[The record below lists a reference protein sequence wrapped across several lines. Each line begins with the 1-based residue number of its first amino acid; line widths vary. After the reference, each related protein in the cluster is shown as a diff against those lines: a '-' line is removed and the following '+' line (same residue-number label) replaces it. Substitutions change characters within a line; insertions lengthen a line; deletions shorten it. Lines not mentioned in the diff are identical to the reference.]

1 MTKHKLT
8 AFGALIVSAIL
19 LVGCFKT
26 GNQKED
32 LLKAGVKDFLE
43 IEEGIYHGF
52 DFPEPDNNKQIS
64 NVSMNGNL
72 VAGGTAFVTLT
83 VPSDMARVIVGI
95 KDQFGYCE
103 AAPVRNNDGTCSVV
117 LVVKQDISL
126 EEFTLQFAYIDMS
139 GEVSQI
145 YTVDVSLIQVG
156 TGKLQVSVSFDN
168 AKDIDLHLIEPNG
181 AHIYYGH
188 SSSSNGGQLDLDSN
202 AGCSIDNINNENIY
216 YEDDATV
223 EAGTYKAYVVMYENC
238 DESVATN
245 YVLTVRYNGRVLNTV
260 TGTFPVGAPSTGSS
274 LSNLEPTC
282 TFVIGGKGMQGTG
295 KTYLPK
301 VLSPEKL

>member
-1 MTKHKLT
+1 MTKHKLS

-26 GNQKED
+26 DNQKED
-32 LLKAGVKDFLE
+32 LLKAGVKDFFE

-52 DFPEPDNNKQIS
+52 DFPEPDNSKTIS

-72 VAGGTAFVTLT
+72 VAGGTAYITLT

-103 AAPVRNNDGTCSVV
+103 AAPVRNTDGSCSVV
-117 LVVKQDISL
+117 LVVKQDIAL
-126 EEFTLQFAYIDMS
+126 ETFTMQFAYVDFS

-145 YTVDVSLIQVG
+145 YYVDVSMIQVG

-181 AHIYYGH
+181 SHIYYGQ
-188 SSSSNGGQLDLDSN
+188 STSSNGGQLDLDSN
-202 AGCSIDNINNENIY
+202 ASCNIDNINNENIY
-216 YEDDATV
+216 YENEATV
-223 EAGTYKAYVVMYENC
+223 EAGTYKAYVVMYSNC

-260 TGTFPVGAPSTGSS
+260 TGTFPVGAPSTESS
-274 LSNLEPTC
+274 LTDLEPTC
-282 TFVIGGKGMQGTG
+282 TFVISGKGMQGMG
-295 KTYLPK
+295 KAYVPK

>member
-19 LVGCFKT
+19 LVSCFKT
-26 GNQKED
+26 GSQKED
-32 LLKAGVKDFLE
+32 LQKAGVKDFFE
-43 IEEGIYHGF
+43 IESGVYHGF
-52 DFPEPDNNKQIS
+52 DFPNPDNNKRIS
-64 NVSMNGNL
+64 NVTMNGNL
-72 VAGGTAFVTLT
+72 VAGGTAYITLT

-95 KDQFGYCE
+95 DGQFGYCE
-103 AAPVRNNDGTCSVV
+103 AAPVRNTDGTCSVV
-117 LVVKQDISL
+117 LIVKQDISL
-126 EEFTLQFAYIDMS
+126 ETFMLQLAYVDTA

-145 YTVDVSLIQVG
+145 YTVDVSIIQVG

-181 AHIYYGH
+181 EHIYYGN

-202 AGCSIDNINNENIY
+202 ASCNIDNINNENIY
-216 YEDDATV
+216 YENEATV
-223 EAGTYKAYVVMYENC
+223 EAGTYTAYVVMYENC

-274 LSNLEPTC
+274 LTDIEPTC

-295 KTYLPK
+295 KTYAPK

>member
-1 MTKHKLT
+1 MTNHKFT

-26 GNQKED
+26 NNQKED
-32 LLKAGVKDFLE
+32 LQKAGVKDFIE

-72 VAGGTAFVTLT
+72 VAGGTAFITLT

-117 LVVKQDISL
+117 LVVKQDITV

-145 YTVDVSLIQVG
+145 YTVDVTMIQVG

-181 AHIYYGH
+181 EHIYYGN
-188 SSSSNGGQLDLDSN
+188 STSSNGGQLDLDSN

-223 EAGTYKAYVVMYENC
+223 EAGTYKAYVVMYSNC
-238 DESVATN
+238 DASVATN

-260 TGTFPVGAPSTGSS
+260 TGTFPEGAPSTGSI
-274 LSNLEPTC
+274 LTNLEPTC
-282 TFVIGGKGMQGTG
+282 TFVINGKGMQGTG
-295 KTYLPK
+295 KTYMPK
-301 VLSPEKL
+301 VLSPEKM